1 MYPRRHHVRPGSRDR
16 QGLGDL
22 FEPVLGLV
30 FGGGIE
36 FLFGGLKVELDAR
49 YNSGLTHV
57 NGSTSAGSVSLEN
70 RGWSFSVGLGK
81 LLD

>member
-1 MYPRRHHVRPGSRDR
+1 
-16 QGLGDL
+16 
-22 FEPVLGLV
+22 V